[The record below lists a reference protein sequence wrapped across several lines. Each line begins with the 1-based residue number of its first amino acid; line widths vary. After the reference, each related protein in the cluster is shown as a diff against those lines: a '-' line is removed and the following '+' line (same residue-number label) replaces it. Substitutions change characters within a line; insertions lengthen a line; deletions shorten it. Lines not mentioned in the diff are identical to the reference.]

1 MEDKLITLRK
11 KAMRLPMTPGVYLMK
26 DRKGAIIYVGKAK
39 ALKAR
44 VSQYF
49 SARPQYIK
57 VSKMVENTEDFD
69 FILTDSEFEAL
80 VLECS
85 LIKQHKP
92 KYNILLK
99 DDKGYQ
105 YIRIAYGDWPTI
117 VVARKKFDDG
127 AEYIGPYTSSH
138 AVSRAVD
145 EALKIFRLPQC
156 TKVFPRDRGKGR
168 PCLNFF
174 INQCAAPCAGKMS
187 HTQYREAVNAAI
199 AFLKGGSAETLR
211 DLTAQMDAASQALD
225 FEKAARLRDTIRA
238 IRRMTDKQKVVST
251 GVKRQDVFAVVRGG
265 VDAGDEG
272 EKACMAVLR
281 FQQGSLR
288 DSEHFIF
295 ENPEDMPA
303 ARHELLRS
311 FYMMRDDIPPQVTID
326 GEVEDAPLIERWLSE
341 KAERTVRLKIP
352 IKGGQAELVA
362 MCRSNAAEKL
372 AQATGKTGKVT
383 AALDELARLLSLPSP
398 PEIIEAYDISHTA
411 GSDNVA
417 GMVVFKGGKPYKAG
431 YRRFGIKGFTGQ
443 DDYASMAEVLE
454 RRLHRYEEEK
464 DSGEGF
470 GRLPDLILLD
480 GGLGQV
486 HAVLPVLKQ
495 CGVTIPVFGMVK
507 DSRHRTRAIAADG
520 GELAL
525 NSKRAAFTLVSEIQ
539 QEVHRFAVTYHRGK
553 RKTKSLTGTLTAIEG
568 IGPAR
573 AKALL
578 HHFKTVAAIRTAS
591 VDELCAVEGMTKTAA
606 EHVYAA
612 MHAEQPVES
621 LI

>member
-1 MEDKLITLRK
+1 MEDKLNTLRN

-57 VSKMVENTEDFD
+57 VSKMVENTADFD

-85 LIKQHKP
+85 LIKQHQP

-117 VVARKKFDDG
+117 GVARKKFDDG
-127 AEYIGPYTSSH
+127 AEYLGPYTSSH

-156 TKVFPRDRGKGR
+156 AKVFPRDRGKGR

-174 INQCAAPCAGKMS
+174 IKQCAAPCAGKMS
-187 HTQYREAVNAAI
+187 HAQYREAVEAAI
-199 AFLKGGSAETLR
+199 AFLKGGSTEALKE
-211 DLTAQMDAASQALD
+211 LTAQMEVAAQALD

-238 IRRMTDKQKVVST
+238 IRRMADKQKVVST

-265 VDAGDEG
+265 VDSAAGDG

-281 FQQGSLR
+281 FQQGSLH
-288 DSEHFIF
+288 DSEHFVF
-295 ENPEDMPA
+295 ENPEDLPA

-311 FYMMRDDIPPQVTID
+311 FYMMRDDIPPQVTVD

-341 KAERTVRLKIP
+341 KAGRTVRLKIP
-352 IKGGQAELVA
+352 VKGGQAELVA
-362 MCRSNAAEKL
+362 LCRSNAAEKL
-372 AQATGKTGKVT
+372 AQATGKTGKAT
-383 AALDELARLLSLPSP
+383 AALDELAHLLSLPSP

-443 DDYASMAEVLE
+443 DDYASMAEVLD
-454 RRLHRYEEEK
+454 RRFCRYEEDK

-470 GRLPDLILLD
+470 GRLPDLLLLD

-486 HAVLPVLKQ
+486 HAVLPVLRQ
-495 CGVTIPVFGMVK
+495 HGLSIPVFGMVK

-525 NSKRAAFTLVSEIQ
+525 NSKRTAFTLVAEIQ
-539 QEVHRFAVTYHRGK
+539 EEVHRFAVAYHRGK
-553 RKTKSLTGTLTAIEG
+553 RKTKSLAGTLTSIEG

-578 HHFKTVAAIRTAS
+578 RRFKTVAAIRAAS
-591 VDELCAVEGMTKTAA
+591 VEELCAVDTMTKPAA

-612 MHAEQPVES
+612 LRGE
-621 LI
+621 